1 MTKSYSP
8 LLAKLNAITGYK
20 CECSRCEMSWALMCQ
35 QTDPFTSSLF
45 YHVQR
50 KQTVCEME
58 GAACCEMADRILSW
72 HWQPKVTPA

>member
-1 MTKSYSP
+1 MTKSHSP
-8 LLAKLNAITGYK
+8 VLAKLNAITGYK
-20 CECSRCEMSWALMCQ
+20 FEHSCCKMSRALMSQ

-58 GAACCEMADRILSW
+58 GAACCEMADRILPW
-72 HWQPKVTPA
+72 H